1 MSTLK
6 SIGYVLSRFVLRR
19 KYLQATA
26 GELRFRVKTEDVVGR
41 HIYKY
46 GQHEPAMSAFLRRSV
61 SVADGDLL
69 IDIGANIGWYSMLF
83 DRLCAG
89 TDAQVLS
96 FEPDPTNHAMLTQNI
111 AMNDARHVRTFQLGL
126 SDNDAGAALHRFS
139 DANLGRHSLLPINDH
154 GSVDVATARLDDIL
168 AQPEFAGRTPRLIKI
183 DIEGFELVAL
193 RGAPETLSRCPLV
206 ILEYS
211 PGYMRQGGIE
221 PGALLH
227 YMRGLGFAA
236 SLLRDGQLAPVTV
249 DELAASDRQQDIVW
263 TRPDA

>member
-6 SIGYVLSRFVLRR
+6 SIGYVLNRFILRR
-19 KYLQATA
+19 RYLQATA

-46 GQHEPAMSAFLRRSV
+46 GQHEPGMSAFLRRSV
-61 SVADGDLL
+61 DVNDGDLL

-83 DRLCAG
+83 DRLCRG
-89 TDAQVLS
+89 SDARVLS
-96 FEPDPTNHAMLTQNI
+96 FEPDPLNHAMLTQNI
-111 AMNDARHVRTFQLGL
+111 AMNDATHVRTFQLGL

-139 DANLGRHSLLPINDH
+139 DSNLGRHSLLPINDH

-168 AQPEFAGRTPRLIKI
+168 SMPEFAGRRPRLIKI

-193 RGAPETLSRCPLV
+193 RGAPDTLQHCPLV

-211 PGYMRQGGIE
+211 PSYMRLGGIE
-221 PGALLH
+221 PVALLH
-227 YMRGLGFAA
+227 YMRGLGFEAA
-236 SLLRDGQLAPVTV
+236 VLRDGEPRAITI
-249 DELAASDRQQDIVW
+249 DELAASDRHRDIVW
-263 TRPDA
+263 TRPAA